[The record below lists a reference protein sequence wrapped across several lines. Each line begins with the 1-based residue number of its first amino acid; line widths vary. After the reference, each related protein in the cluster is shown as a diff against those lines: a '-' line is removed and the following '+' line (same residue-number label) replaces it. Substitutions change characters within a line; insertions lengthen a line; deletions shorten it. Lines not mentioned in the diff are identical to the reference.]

1 MEGNQIEKKPKP
13 HMECINLLT
22 ALLVSYPQIGR
33 ILIEPE
39 ETILVEYTID
49 KILPEDEISKLNFL
63 IDESLKTYY
72 YLENISAK
80 KVELKIEIKELA
92 TFVYITRD
100 IASFSHGELKLIN
113 TLVNELFGDLL
124 ILDKDKIPVV
134 DNTVLAQLDLI
145 DSMIGSL
152 KINPVNEKMIGVR
165 ESGRV
170 IVFNK

>member
-1 MEGNQIEKKPKP
+1 MEGNQIEKKQQP

-22 ALLVSYPQIGR
+22 ALLVSYPQIGKISIEPKET
-33 ILIEPE
+33 ILIE
-39 ETILVEYTID
+39 YTVD
-49 KILPEDEISKLNFL
+49 KILPDEEIKKLEFL
-63 IDESLKTYY
+63 IDESLKTYH
-72 YLENISAK
+72 YLENVAVRKVGLDI
-80 KVELKIEIKELA
+80 KVEESA
-92 TFVYITRD
+92 TFIYLVRD

-113 TLVNELFGDLL
+113 TLVNELFGELL
-124 ILDKDKIPVV
+124 ILDSDKIPVV
-134 DNTVLAQLDLI
+134 DNTILAQIDLI